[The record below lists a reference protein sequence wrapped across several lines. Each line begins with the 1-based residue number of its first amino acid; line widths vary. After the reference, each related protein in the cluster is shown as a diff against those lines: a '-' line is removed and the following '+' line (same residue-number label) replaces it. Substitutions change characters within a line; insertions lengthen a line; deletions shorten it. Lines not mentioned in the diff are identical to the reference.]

1 MKPAKPKN
9 LQENL
14 NNDSHYSFRVKDVTK
29 EYYKKLWSPP
39 ADNDADT
46 ILQWLY
52 DRGLVQNYIKKL
64 EYDTIDDETVQDEIQ
79 EVWLILVEKKDYL
92 KNLYDTQGITGL
104 TATVAGIIH
113 RQIHSNS
120 SHIYKKYKQGYKT
133 MKHISEQTWD
143 VFDNTGKMISTDTD
157 YLNTEDNTDLII
169 KHIENNDMDKLSD
182 LLYNEKTTNK
192 NK

>member
-1 MKPAKPKN
+1 MRKPKVK
-9 LQENL
+9 L
-14 NNDSHYSFRVKDVTK
+14 NSESHYSFRIQEHSQK
-29 EYYKKLWSPP
+29 YYDKLWSAPS
-39 ADNDADT
+39 DNDADT

-52 DRGLVQNYIKKL
+52 DRGLVQNYVKKL
-64 EYDTIDDETVQDEIQ
+64 EYDTIDAETVNDEIQ
-79 EVWLILVEKKDYL
+79 EIWLILVEKKEYL

-113 RQIHSNS
+113 RQIHSNT
-120 SHIYKKYKQGYKT
+120 SHIYKKYKQDYKT

-143 VFDNTGKMISTDTD
+143 VFDNTGKMLSTETD
-157 YLNTEDNTDLII
+157 YLTTENNTDLII

-182 LLYNEKTTNK
+182 LLYSEKNTNK